1 MYFQKKKKNNTLSP
15 LEVFFK
21 RADGSERQ
29 LRIVLVYFHKNY
41 DNKLMRNIYFVDALF
56 HCISCAMFT
65 IAICMYVHIWMYVF
79 GMWQYLGTKW
89 LVNCTLT
96 PMYVG
101 SAIKATKQKH
111 KFTGN
116 PLTFHYLVAVVDYSC
131 YYFYFWTLT
140 GELWLLLD
148 ERYLDVAV
156 YLLFLPLQPPL
167 INVGLFYFLCCCWN
181 SKLHNG
187 SERRR
192 KLSYAFT
199 VNSSCICFCA
209 RGEQRK

>member
-111 KFTGN
+111 KVHWESSHFS
-116 PLTFHYLVAVVDYSC
+116 LFSC
-131 YYFYFWTLT
+131 RCRLQLLLF
-140 GELWLLLD
+140 LLLD
-148 ERYLDVAV
+148 SNWWVVVVVGWA
-156 YLLFLPLQPPL
+156 LF
-167 INVGLFYFLCCCWN
+167 GRCRLFIIFAIATAT
-181 SKLHNG
+181 H
-187 SERRR
+187 
-192 KLSYAFT
+192 
-199 VNSSCICFCA
+199 
-209 RGEQRK
+209 